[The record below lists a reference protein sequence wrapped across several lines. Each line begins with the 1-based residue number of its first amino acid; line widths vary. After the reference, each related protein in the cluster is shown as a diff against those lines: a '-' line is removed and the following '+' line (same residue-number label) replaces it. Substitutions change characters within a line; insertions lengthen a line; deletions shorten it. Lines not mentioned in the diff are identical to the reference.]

1 VPSLEYSERALED
14 LSKLARFLSAD
25 DEAASDSTVDLIANA
40 LELLVAHPL
49 IGREV
54 EAPYRELVISRG
66 NTGYI
71 ALYELDDARD
81 KVIVHAI
88 RHQREVGFEE

>member
-14 LSKLARFLSAD
+14 LSKLAGFLSAD
-25 DEAASDSTVDLIANA
+25 DEAASERTIDLIANA

-49 IGREV
+49 IGPEV

-71 ALYELDDARD
+71 ALYELDDACD

-88 RHQREVGFEE
+88 RHQREAGFEE